1 MVENALTDQLR
12 FVEPFALK
20 YIEYCHIDII
30 FHGWIGIAST
40 DIRTVGYILII
51 DIDIIIRV
59 YFFGKLAYPALQIVD
74 THKFIIYFKVD
85 CCNF

>member
-1 MVENALTDQLR
+1 MVENALADQLR

-40 DIRTVGYILII
+40 DIRTVGYILVINI
-51 DIDIIIRV
+51 LIWV
-59 YFFGKLAYPALQIVD
+59 YFFRELSNSTLQIVD